1 MAAGVRRG
9 RLDLGPLRRRDFS
22 RARVLLLCVQA
33 LGREA
38 DRGRLVLPV
47 DHPAGLGLR
56 LLDRAGRRRAYPA
69 HLRPPTRPDQRAA
82 GTLGRPRRH
91 GTRFAL
97 SDTASAPVPTAE
109 LSVQDKRHGK
119 VHVSSWTGLHP
130 KLGCRGRWANNDHPP
145 IVAGTVIR
153 VDVEHLPKPSPSPLK
168 TLWLW
173 WSGPG
178 EPDLDLC
185 WRAYLRRFDI
195 EIG

>member
-1 MAAGVRRG
+1 MAAGVRRE
-9 RLDLGPLRRRDFS
+9 RLDLGPLRRRDLS
-22 RARVLLLCVQA
+22 RAGVLLLGVQA
-33 LGREA
+33 LGRAA

-69 HLRPPTRPDQRAA
+69 HLRHHD
-82 GTLGRPRRH
+82 
-91 GTRFAL
+91 
-97 SDTASAPVPTAE
+97 S
-109 LSVQDKRHGK
+109 
-119 VHVSSWTGLHP
+119 
-130 KLGCRGRWANNDHPP
+130 PP
-145 IVAGTVIR
+145 IVAGTVMR
-153 VDVEHLPKPSPSPLK
+153 VDVEHLPKPNASPLK

-195 EIG
+195 EHTFRFVKSTLGW